1 MIEFFAVALI
11 LASGMGIAVM
21 VLAQPWQ
28 HGSVNGLPA
37 TALGGIAAFSAL
49 LSTLGYVIAGGS
61 EHPSMPLVIADTTM
75 PLAVGL
81 IWAAMRRARG
91 SLQSVLPA
99 VIVPSAL
106 VGVTTLW
113 VSPDAGQ
120 YAKLGVIF
128 LFGALTAWDCFRP
141 GAPRSVGRAVVGVA
155 TGAYGLYSLSRL
167 VGTAALGVEH
177 PIYLVAL
184 STEASGIAGAVVTA
198 ACAYG
203 LTRITLDDSQAR
215 GPKRVLG
222 MRAFRTAAAI
232 RFALS
237 SPRPVVL
244 ISILDLSLH
253 RTAYG
258 RSWTREVFAA
268 LLEAVDAA
276 FPADVVIGR
285 VRPGIYAA
293 MATGF
298 DADEGVEDDVRAL
311 FAEALELRGVRYRP
325 DLSVQQVTL
334 RSVAEIVRA
343 ARPTSRVERLRP
355 IDRRS
360 RSAARR

>member
-1 MIEFFAVALI
+1 MVEVFTVALI
-11 LASGMGIAVM
+11 LASGMGIAIM
-21 VLAQPWQ
+21 VIAQPWQ
-28 HGSVNGLPA
+28 RGGGEPGLPMTMLA
-37 TALGGIAAFSAL
+37 GIGAFSAL
-49 LSTLGYVIAGGS
+49 LSTLGYVIADSS

-81 IWAAMRRARG
+81 LWAAMRRGRDVVR
-91 SLQSVLPA
+91 SVLPA

-128 LFGALTAWDCFRP
+128 VFGALTAWECFRP
-141 GAPRSVGRAVVGVA
+141 STPPSTGRTVVGAAV
-155 TGAYGLYSLSRL
+155 GAYGVYSLVRL
-167 VGTAALGVEH
+167 VGTAVLGIDH
-177 PIYLVAL
+177 PLYIAAL
-184 STEASGIAGAVVTA
+184 STAPSGIVGAVVTA

-203 LTRITLDDSQAR
+203 VTRIAIDESRVR

-222 MRAFRTAAAI
+222 IRAFRTAAAI
-232 RFALS
+232 RFALA
-237 SPRPVVL
+237 SPRSVVL

-258 RSWTREVFAA
+258 RTWTREVFAA

-285 VRPGIYAA
+285 VRPGIFAA
-293 MATGF
+293 MATSF
-298 DADEGVEDDVRAL
+298 EVDEGVEDDVRAL
-311 FAEALELRGVRYRP
+311 FTEGLDLRGVKYRP

-343 ARPTSRVERLRP
+343 ARPASRVERL
-355 IDRRS
+355 S
-360 RSAARR
+360 RSASRP

>member
-1 MIEFFAVALI
+1 MVEVFAVALV
-11 LASGMGIAVM
+11 LASGMGIAIM
-21 VLAQPWQ
+21 VFAQPWQ
-28 HGSVNGLPA
+28 RGTHGLPM
-37 TALGGIAAFSAL
+37 TALAGIAGFSAL
-49 LSTLGYVIAGGS
+49 LSTLAYVIAGDAT
-61 EHPSMPLVIADTTM
+61 HTSMPLVIADTTM

-81 IWAAMRRARG
+81 IWAAVRRGRG
-91 SLQSVLPA
+91 AEQSVLPA
-99 VIVPSAL
+99 IIVAAAL

-120 YAKLGVIF
+120 YAKLGILF
-128 LFGALTAWDCFRP
+128 LFSAVTTWECFRP
-141 GAPRSVGRAVVGVA
+141 GVPRSLGRTVVGVSV
-155 TGAYGLYSLSRL
+155 GAYGIYSLVRL
-167 VGTAALGVEH
+167 VGTAVLGIDH
-177 PIYLVAL
+177 PLYVAAL
-184 STEASGIAGAVVTA
+184 STQPSGILGAVVTA
-198 ACAYG
+198 ATAYG
-203 LTRITLDDSQAR
+203 ITRMAMDETRSR

-222 MRAFRTAAAI
+222 IRAFRTAAAI

-237 SPRPVVL
+237 SPRSVVL

-258 RSWTREVFAA
+258 RTWTRDVFAA

-293 MATGF
+293 MATSF
-298 DADEGVEDDVRAL
+298 EVDEGAEEDVRAL
-311 FAEALELRGVRYRP
+311 FTEGLELRGVRYRP

-343 ARPTSRVERLRP
+343 ARPASRVDRL
-355 IDRRS
+355 S
-360 RSAARR
+360 RSATRT